1 MKQLVITS
9 LLIPLFTFSQL
20 KFSDPESQG
29 ISSDRLKMITELS
42 KSYIDQGKVANIT
55 TMVNRKGKIIYF
67 ESFGNRGLDDKQ
79 KIKKMIYTEFI
90 R

>member
-1 MKQLVITS
+1 
-9 LLIPLFTFSQL
+9 
-20 KFSDPESQG
+20 
-29 ISSDRLKMITELS
+29 MITELS